1 MSYDDLN
8 CKSANI
14 VYGLECNLCRLVYV
28 GETKV
33 NHTTEH
39 AVIDLASLTLHVF
52 ISTYHS
58 IYSMRVRIDHRK
70 ICHRTIAIQI

>member
-8 CKSANI
+8 YKSANI
-14 VYGLECNLCRLVYV
+14 VYGLECNLCGLVYV

-39 AVIDLASLTLHVF
+39 AVIQQASLTLHVF
-52 ISTYHS
+52 IRILIVLIIQS
-58 IYSMRVRIDHRK
+58 IQWEFALLIENY
-70 ICHRTIAIQI
+70 TIGL

>member
-39 AVIDLASLTLHVF
+39 AVIDLASLTLHVY

-58 IYSMRVRIDHRK
+58 RVHIDHRQ
-70 ICHRTIAIQI
+70 ICHRTITVQI

>member
-39 AVIDLASLTLHVF
+39 AVIDPASLTLHVF
-52 ISTYHS
+52 ISILIALIIRS
-58 IYSMRVRIDHRK
+58 I
-70 ICHRTIAIQI
+70 Q